1 MWAAPNELPRRNLS
15 RSKLWAAARSSPPQL
30 PLPIPPGVELAAV
43 KWDKISLDHAGG
55 TFRLRLTNR
64 NEFPMELAALSCG
77 LKLGDMQVA
86 KAEIARPLSL
96 PVGGTGEVEIPIS
109 FSPKAFGL
117 AAVRMLTSDSSYSVS
132 GNITADTTF
141 GTMRIPFAKDGQI
154 KPKSG
159 GQ

>member
-1 MWAAPNELPRRNLS
+1 VSIRAPIIGKLRLPVH
-15 RSKLWAAARSSPPQL
+15 KQGQL
-30 PLPIPPGVELAAV
+30 PLPLPPAVELASV
-43 KWDKISLDHAGG
+43 QWDKITLDHAGG

-64 NEFPMELAALSCG
+64 NEFPMDLAALNCG
-77 LKLGDMQVA
+77 LTLANMQVA

-96 PVGGTGEVEIPIS
+96 PARGGVGEVEIPIS

-117 AAVRMLTSDSSYSVS
+117 AAVRMLTSDSSYSLS

-154 KPKSG
+154 KLKSDG
-159 GQ
+159 K